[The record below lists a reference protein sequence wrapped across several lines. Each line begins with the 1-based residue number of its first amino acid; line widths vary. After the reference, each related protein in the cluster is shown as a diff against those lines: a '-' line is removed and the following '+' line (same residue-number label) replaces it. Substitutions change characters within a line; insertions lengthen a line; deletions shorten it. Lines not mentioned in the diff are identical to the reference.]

1 MVKLP
6 ALDRKLLRDLWRLR
20 GHLAAVALVT
30 ACGVATWVT
39 MRSAYEGMLEAR
51 DGYYTRWRFAD
62 VFADL
67 RRAPASLAARVAALP
82 GVAAVQA
89 RTRTEAQAAVPGFAD
104 PVTVRLVALPE
115 PAGAALNDVF
125 VRSGQRPLPG
135 AADEVLAAEGFA
147 SAHGLRP
154 GDALEA
160 VINGRWQRLRVVGTG
175 GSPEYVHVI
184 GGAGVFPDD
193 QRYGVLWMDGAAL
206 AAALDMRDGFNAL
219 ALALA
224 PGADSRDV
232 IARLDALLAP
242 WGTPGAYARDEQISH
257 QMLEGEIQQDRV
269 TGVVVPAIFLG
280 VAAFL
285 IHNVLARLIALQRA
299 QIGVLKAF
307 GYGDRRIALHY
318 LELGLAAVL
327 AGGIAGLLLGLWLGA
342 GLAGIYQRFF
352 HFPELVLRVSAANAA
367 GALAVCLAAAGAGAW
382 PAVRRVLAL
391 APAESMRAEPPP
403 RFRPLLL
410 ERLRLHRRLSPAAR
424 MVLRNLER
432 RPLRAAASIT
442 AVALACSLL
451 VVGQFGIDAL
461 EETVRLQFRS
471 ARRDDVRV
479 AFREALSPQA
489 ARSLGSLPGV
499 LQVEGIRV
507 AAARLRNGHRSK
519 RVAVFGLPQGA
530 ELHRVVD
537 ADGRDVE
544 LPAEGL
550 VLSAGLARLL
560 ALAPGDTVVTEFLE
574 GERRVRELTVAAT
587 VDESVGMW
595 VYAPRDALARW
606 MGEGPRV
613 TDAYLRV
620 DPLQLDALYA
630 RLRGIPAV
638 SGVTLREATIASFL
652 DTIARNLRISID
664 ILIAFACAIA
674 AGVVYNGARIAL
686 SEHAATLASLRV
698 LGFRRAEVSAILLG
712 EQALLTAVGIPLGVL
727 AGYGLCG
734 WLAVLLETD
743 YYRLPL
749 TLSGRT
755 IATAAGAVAAAAAA
769 SGALVAWRV
778 RHLDLVAVLKTRE

>member
-1 MVKLP
+1 MVRLP
-6 ALDRKLLRDLWRLR
+6 ALERKLLRDLWRLR

-51 DGYYTRWRFAD
+51 ERYYTRWRFAD
-62 VFADL
+62 VFAEL
-67 RRAPASLAARVAALP
+67 RRAPASLATRAADLP

-89 RTRTEAQAAVPGFAD
+89 RTSTEAQAVVPGFHE
-104 PVTVRLVALPE
+104 PVTVRLVALPD
-115 PAGAALNDVF
+115 PPGGALNDVF
-125 VRSGQRPLPG
+125 VRSGRRPLRG

-154 GDALEA
+154 GDSLEA
-160 VINGRWQRLRVVGTG
+160 VINGRWQRLRVTGTG

-193 QRYGVLWMDGAAL
+193 LRYGVLWMDGAAL

-224 PGADSRDV
+224 PGADAREV
-232 IARLDALLAP
+232 IARLDTLLVP
-242 WGTPGAYARDEQISH
+242 WGSPGGYGRDEQVSH
-257 QMLEGEIQQDRV
+257 QMLDGEIQQDRV
-269 TGVVVPAIFLG
+269 TGVVVPTLFLA

-307 GYGDRRIALHY
+307 GYGNGRIALHY

-367 GALAVCLAAAGAGAW
+367 GALAVCVAAAGAGAW
-382 PAVRRVLAL
+382 PAVRRALAL

-403 RFRPLLL
+403 QFRPRLL
-410 ERLRLHRRLSPAAR
+410 ERLGLHRRLPPTAR

-432 RPLRAAASIT
+432 RPLRAAASVT
-442 AVALACSLL
+442 AVALACALL
-451 VVGQFGIDAL
+451 VVGRFGIDAL
-461 EETVRLQFRS
+461 EETVRVQFRE

-479 AFREALSPQA
+479 AFREALSPEA
-489 ARSLGSLPGV
+489 ARALGSLPGV

-507 AAARLRNGHRSK
+507 AAARLRHGHRSK
-519 RVAVFGLPQGA
+519 RVAVFGLAPGA
-530 ELHRVVD
+530 ELHRIVD
-537 ADGRDVE
+537 ADGRTVA
-544 LPAEGL
+544 LPAEGV
-550 VLSAGLARLL
+550 VLSRSLARVLGI
-560 ALAPGDTVVTEFLE
+560 APGDTLVAEFLE
-574 GERRVRELTVAAT
+574 GERRVRELPVVAT
-587 VDESVGMW
+587 VDESVGLG
-595 VYAPRDALARW
+595 VYASREALSRW
-606 MGEGPRV
+606 LGEGPRI

-620 DPLQLDALYA
+620 DALQLDALHA
-630 RLRGIPAV
+630 RLRQIPAI
-638 SGVTLREATIASFL
+638 SGVTLREATIATFL

-664 ILIAFACAIA
+664 ILMVFACAIA

-698 LGFRRAEVSAILLG
+698 LGFRRGEVTTILLG
-712 EQALLTAVGIPLGVL
+712 EQGLLTAAGIPLGLLV
-727 AGYGLCG
+727 GYGLCG
-734 WLAVLLETD
+734 WLAALLETD

-749 TLSGRT
+749 TLSGST
-755 IATAAGAVAAAAAA
+755 IFTAAGAVAAAAVA